1 MIFPALLGPLGLPE
15 ILLILFI
22 VILLFGPKKLPQ
34 LGKSIGETVKELR
47 KAQERDDEEE
57 EEEELEK
64 EVKKPKKAK
73 SATVKKGKS
82 TKKKV

>member
-57 EEEELEK
+57 EEEEIVE

-73 SATVKKGKS
+73 SAKVKKGKS

>member
-15 ILLILFI
+15 VLIILFI

-47 KAQERDDEEE
+47 KAQERDDDEEE
-57 EEEELEK
+57 VVEE
-64 EVKKPKKAK
+64 VARKPKKTK
-73 SATVKKGKS
+73 SAKTKKGNS
-82 TKKKV
+82 TKKKA